1 MRSPLELAD
10 LALHDAFVHDSDVAL
25 AAGERKITIML
36 PLVLLTL
43 SLARGLAHE
52 SAFVT
57 PGVMPQGHCN
67 CPSRTADARGSLF
80 MNKGFGAAKKKP
92 PRKKPSRRSGFAYTG
107 ELRPGTQSPTRPVPP
122 EIGRP
127 DYAVDGIPKG
137 KSPMLPW
144 IVEVKNEAD
153 IAAMRAAGKV
163 AREVLDLAGQ
173 AVKVGATT
181 DEIDRVCHEAAVER
195 GAYPS
200 PLNYQGFPKS
210 CCTSINEIICHGIP
224 DSTVLEDGM
233 IVNVDVTVFYKGYHG
248 DCSEMFLVGE
258 VDQAGKD
265 LVKDTY
271 DIWQQA
277 IAYCKPG
284 RHYKGIGG
292 VIENLCTAKGYTT
305 VPNFCGHGIGKLF
318 HTNPNILHYKNN
330 ESNGIMKEGHTFT
343 IEPMI
348 CEGTAKSVMWPDKWT
363 AATADG
369 RRTAQFEH
377 TFLMTADGAVPLTG
391 KLDTSPRQF
400 WEK

>member
-1 MRSPLELAD
+1 V
-10 LALHDAFVHDSDVAL
+10 HDAFVHDSDVAR

-43 SLARGLAHE
+43 SLARGVAHE

-67 CPSRTADARGSLF
+67 CPSRTADARGALF
-80 MNKGFGAAKKKP
+80 MNKGFGVAKKKP

-144 IVEVKNEAD
+144 VIEVKNDAD

-181 DEIDRVCHEAAVER
+181 DDIDRVCHEAAVER

-224 DSTVLEDGM
+224 DNTVLEDGM

-265 LVKDTY
+265 LVK
-271 DIWQQA
+271 
-277 IAYCKPG
+277 
-284 RHYKGIGG
+284 
-292 VIENLCTAKGYTT
+292 
-305 VPNFCGHGIGKLF
+305 
-318 HTNPNILHYKNN
+318 
-330 ESNGIMKEGHTFT
+330 
-343 IEPMI
+343 
-348 CEGTAKSVMWPDKWT
+348 
-363 AATADG
+363 
-369 RRTAQFEH
+369 
-377 TFLMTADGAVPLTG
+377 
-391 KLDTSPRQF
+391 
-400 WEK
+400 